1 MFVITCLLF
10 ATEPKGFVET
20 PYAEGETDG
29 RFTARDASREGYPS
43 AVCISDC
50 RSRSEIT
57 ERQERT
63 AAELMPR
70 GKCLDKSKD
79 IYPVLCPAR
88 NRPSFG
94 TT

>member
-1 MFVITCLLF
+1 MWRDERSIYGRRRR
-10 ATEPKGFVET
+10 AKGYSSV
-20 PYAEGETDG
+20 
-29 RFTARDASREGYPS
+29 
-43 AVCISDC
+43 VCISDC

-57 ERQERT
+57 EQQERT

-79 IYPVLCPAR
+79 IFPVLCPAR
-88 NRPSFG
+88 NRFVAFE